1 MHAPLTDPNPL
12 PGGIYV
18 HIPFCQK
25 KCLYCDFYSVSDLSL
40 KHAFFQALLGE
51 IRLIQDTPFFFDSV
65 YIGGGTPSL
74 FEPEQI
80 SKIIES
86 LNETFSIDSDPE
98 ITLEINPGTADVE
111 KLKGYLNAGVN
122 RLSIGIQTFQNHLLE
137 TLGRVHSEKASL
149 DAVEF
154 AQKAGFKNIGLDLIF
169 GIPGQTRICWE
180 TDLERAVSYGPDHLS
195 CYMLTYETGTPFE
208 RALRSGCLIPSSED
222 RVAEQMETA
231 IIFLTGKGYLHYEIS
246 NFAKSPTSV
255 SRHNSKYWDF
265 SPYIGLGPSAHT
277 FLPPDRQWNHQWNR
291 QWNHADVGRY
301 IKDIQAGKR
310 PVSGKET
317 LTRQLQMMEAVYLGL
332 RTTAGIDI
340 PKFNHLFAVD
350 FRKMFH
356 DTIKVLS
363 AENMISETERCC
375 RLTRKGIFFHDGIV
389 KRLVDSIPD

>member
-1 MHAPLTDPNPL
+1 M

-18 HIPFCQK
+18 HIPFCLK

-51 IRLIQDTPFFFDSV
+51 IRLIQDIPCFFDSV

-149 DAVEF
+149 DAVKS
-154 AQKAGFKNIGLDLIF
+154 AHKAGFKNIGLDLIF
-169 GIPGQTRICWE
+169 GIPGQTQACWE

-195 CYMLTYETGTPFE
+195 CYMLTFETGTPFE

-231 IIFLTGKGYLHYEIS
+231 ILFLTDKGYLHYEIS
-246 NFAKSPTSV
+246 NFAKSPASV
-255 SRHNSKYWDF
+255 SRHNSKYWNF

-277 FLPPDRQWNHQWNR
+277 FLPLDR
-291 QWNHADVGRY
+291 QWNHADVRRY
-301 IKDIQAGKR
+301 IKDIEAGKR
-310 PVSGKET
+310 PVSGQET

-340 PKFNHLFAVD
+340 PRFNHMFAVD

-356 DTIKVLS
+356 DTIKILS
-363 AENMISETERCC
+363 AENMISATEGCC